1 MTVTA
6 APGLPQPCHEDPRLL
21 TQQVPST
28 LDHEVIEARVA
39 RAITLD
45 GGPQLPREL
54 VGGLTRPRYYPP
66 ADHAVQWF
74 ADTWASA
81 SFSFLRAV
89 VLHTTETSGWPGYG
103 GGGSAPNFTAMPDS
117 AGKRLVWR
125 QHFGCDQSG
134 RALLNLPGG
143 VNTNTTNVVQIEL
156 VGTSAAGG
164 PGMFWPDAPD
174 WALADLAKFVRWL
187 HDEWGVL
194 PQASVTWKA
203 YPGSYGTNNGVRLG
217 GSDWLAYRGI
227 LAHEHV
233 TENDHGDT
241 GRFPIERLL
250 AFATT
255 PEDDMTAAD
264 VQAIKDHLDKN
275 VLPAVK
281 ATVRDIVDE
290 RVRAYFEYPWAHNPV
305 MAAPAGTVQPT
316 TETNDKGQKWTAYRV
331 SPLGMINEVFRKLTP
346 TGAVMAALGQVAAQT
361 DTVEGSL
368 AAVKAAVA
376 DDPTLQQFVDAL
388 HAALGS
394 GQGGQLTRADVE
406 AALADVVARTHF
418 VTATA

>member
-6 APGLPQPCHEDPRLL
+6 VPGLPQPCHEDPRLL

-28 LDHEVIEARVA
+28 LDQDVIEGRVA

-45 GGPQLPREL
+45 AATTALPREL
-54 VGGLTRPRYYPP
+54 VASLARPRYYPP

-81 SFSFLRAV
+81 TFSFLRAL

-103 GGGSAPNFTAMPDS
+103 GGGSAPNFTAMPDP
-117 AGKRLVWR
+117 AAKRLVWR

-143 VNTNTTNVVQIEL
+143 VNTNTTNVVQVEL
-156 VGTSAAGG
+156 IGTCASGG

-174 WALADLAKFVRWL
+174 WALAELAKFVVWL

-203 YPGSYGTNNGVRLG
+203 YPGSYGTHNGVRLG

-250 AFATT
+250 AYTT
-255 PEDDMTAAD
+255 GDDMSQAD
-264 VQAIKDHLDKN
+264 VDAILTG
-275 VLPAVK
+275 VK
-281 ATVRDIVDE
+281 AYIDSKVPALVRGALADPWVNADALVD
-290 RVRAYFEYPWAHNPV
+290 
-305 MAAPAGTVQPT
+305 
-316 TETNDKGQKWTAYRV
+316 DKTKQI
-331 SPLGMINEVFRKLTP
+331 SPLNMILQGYVRTPGLLLATKLP
-346 TGAVMAALGQVAAQT
+346 TGQTVGQALAAAVAQT
-361 DTVEGSL
+361 DTLEASEAAQSTAL
-368 AAVKAAVA
+368 AGAVKSITDGVVSQ
-376 DDPTLQQFVDAL
+376 L
-388 HAALGS
+388 LGS
-394 GQGGQLTRADVE
+394 GIAGIDEPKLRQVVGAAVHDQLASTE
-406 AALADVVARTHF
+406 FVARP
-418 VTATA
+418 TA